1 MIVDL
6 LVIVCIVRI
15 VDSLLPARKH
25 ITSTIVSTSVFRFIA
40 LRYPIPSNTSTL
52 LTAKTNKLKYGI
64 IIKIT
69 CLNKIALKV
78 YSGSIDIAIAVDFR
92 DTSINSPVISDN
104 TTSGLNVRTD
114 SSERTS
120 TCTHECIRLSSEVG
134 CTHIKACSKRTG
146 TITASPNTSL

>member
-1 MIVDL
+1 MIVNL
-6 LVIVCIVRI
+6 LVIVRIVRI
-15 VDSLLPARKH
+15 LSSLLTARKH
-25 ITSTIVSTSVFRFIA
+25 IASTIVSTSVFRFIA
-40 LRYPIPSNTSTL
+40 LRNPIPSNTGTL
-52 LTAKTNKLKYGI
+52 LTTKTNKLQDSI

-69 CLNKIALKV
+69 CLNKITLKV
-78 YSGSIDIAIAVDFR
+78 YSSSIDIAIAIDFR

-104 TTSGLNVRTD
+104 TASGLNVRTD

-134 CTHIKACSKRTG
+134 CTHIKACSKRTS

>member
-15 VDSLLPARKH
+15 LGSLLSARKH
-25 ITSTIVSTSVFRFIA
+25 VASTIVSASVFCFIA
-40 LRYPIPSNTSTL
+40 LRNPIPSNTGTL
-52 LTAKTNKLKYGI
+52 LTAKTNKLQDSI

-69 CLNKIALKV
+69 CLNKITLKV
-78 YSGSIDIAIAVDFR
+78 YSGSIDITIAIDFR
-92 DTSINSPVISDN
+92 NTSINSPVISDN
-104 TTSGLNVRTD
+104 TASGLNVRTD

-120 TCTHECIRLSSEVG
+120 TCTHESIRLSSEVG
-134 CTHIKACSKRTG
+134 CTHIKACAKRTS

>member
-15 VDSLLPARKH
+15 LSSLLTTRKH
-25 ITSTIVSTSVFRFIA
+25 VASTIVSASVFRFIA
-40 LRYPIPSNTSTL
+40 LRNPIPSNTGTL
-52 LTAKTNKLKYGI
+52 LTAKTNQLKYGI

-69 CLNKIALKV
+69 CLNKITLKI
-78 YSGSIDIAIAVDFR
+78 YSSSIDIAIAIDFR

-104 TTSGLNVRTD
+104 TTSCLNVRTN

-120 TCTHECIRLSSEVG
+120 TCTHEGIRLSSEVG
-134 CTHIKACSKRTG
+134 STHIKACSKRTS

>member
-6 LVIVCIVRI
+6 LVIVCIMRI
-15 VDSLLPARKH
+15 LGSLLSARKH
-25 ITSTIVSTSVFRFIA
+25 VASTIISTTILLFIA
-40 LRYPIPSNTSTL
+40 FRNTIPSNTGTL
-52 LTAKTNKLKYGI
+52 LTAKTNKLQDSI

-69 CLNKIALKV
+69 CLNKITLKV
-78 YSGSIDIAIAVDFR
+78 YSSSIDIAIAIDFR

-120 TCTHECIRLSSEVG
+120 TCAHEGIRLSSEVDS
-134 CTHIKACSKRTG
+134 THIKACSKRTS

>member
-15 VDSLLPARKH
+15 LGSLLSARKH
-25 ITSTIVSTSVFRFIA
+25 VASTIVSTSVFRFIA
-40 LRYPIPSNTSTL
+40 LRNPIPSNTGTL
-52 LTAKTNKLKYGI
+52 LTAKTNQLKYGI

-69 CLNKIALKV
+69 CLYKITLKV
-78 YSGSIDIAIAVDFR
+78 YSGSIDIAIAIDFR
-92 DTSINSPVISDN
+92 DTSINSPMISDN
-104 TTSGLNVRTD
+104 TTSSLNVRTD

-120 TCTHECIRLSSEVG
+120 TCTHEGIRLSSEVG
-134 CTHIKACSKRTG
+134 CTHIKACSKRTS

>member
-15 VDSLLPARKH
+15 LSSLLTARKH
-25 ITSTIVSTSVFRFIA
+25 VASTIVSTTILLFIA
-40 LRYPIPSNTSTL
+40 LRNPIPSNTSTL

-69 CLNKIALKV
+69 GLYKITLKV
-78 YSGSIDIAIAVDFR
+78 YSGSIDIAIAIDFR
-92 DTSINSPVISDN
+92 DTSINSPVVSDN
-104 TTSGLNVRTD
+104 TTSCLNVRTD

-134 CTHIKACSKRTG
+134 CTHIKACSKRTS
-146 TITASPNTSL
+146 TITACPNTSL